1 MNTWRRAT
9 AVTLGGA
16 LAATMAIV
24 GQTAVASP
32 SSPSSDGSA
41 AKASTPM
48 KDAFAKSAKEF
59 GVPRDLL
66 VAVAYGESHLNGHH
80 GQPSNDNGY
89 GVMHLVSNPERH
101 TLDSAAKLTGESA
114 DHLKRVD
121 AANIRGGAAVLRHY
135 ADSAGLSAAQ
145 RQDLGKWYP
154 AVARYGVA
162 KASKG
167 ATEGGSLAR
176 FYADNVYGFLQ
187 KGFSAEPAGS
197 AGKSQP
203 TVKVAPNKVSP
214 DRGGYAHIEDV
225 GAKSPDY
232 PDGKWVPAN
241 EANYKKGRSAKISN
255 VIIHTTEG
263 SYAGTVQW
271 FQNPQAETSSHYVLR
286 SNDGEVTQMVRDG
299 DTAWHARGGN
309 DAGIG
314 VEHEGYVDDAKWYT
328 DAMYRSSAALVKHLC
343 DAHQIP
349 KDRKHIVGHSEVPG
363 NDHTDPGP
371 HWDWDKYMK
380 LVNG

>member
-1 MNTWRRAT
+1 MKTWRRAT

-16 LAATMAIV
+16 LAATAAIV
-24 GQTAVASP
+24 GQSAIASP
-32 SSPSSDGSA
+32 SSPSGHGNV
-41 AKASTPM
+41 AKASTTM
-48 KDAFAKSAKEF
+48 KDAFADSAKEF

-101 TLDSAAKLTGESA
+101 TLETAAKLTGESTG
-114 DHLKRVD
+114 HLKRLD
-121 AANIRGGAAVLRHY
+121 AANIRGGAALLRHY
-135 ADSAGLSAAQ
+135 ADSAGLSAAD
-145 RQDLGKWYP
+145 RRDAGKWYP

-162 KASKG
+162 KAAHGASKG
-167 ATEGGSLAR
+167 GPLAR
-176 FYADNVYGFLQ
+176 FYADNAYSFLHKGISQ
-187 KGFSAEPAGS
+187 KPS
-197 AGKSQP
+197 GKGEP
-203 TVKVAPNKVSP
+203 TVRIAPSKVTP
-214 DRGGYAHIEDV
+214 DRGGYAHVEDV
-225 GAKSPDY
+225 GTKSPDY
-232 PDGKWVPAN
+232 PDAKWVPAN
-241 EANYKKGRSAKISN
+241 AANFQKGRTDKITT
-255 VIIHTTEG
+255 VVIHTTEG
-263 SYAGTVQW
+263 SYAGTIQW
-271 FQNPQAETSSHYVLR
+271 FQNPQAETSAHYVVR

-299 DTAWHARGGN
+299 DTAWHAKGGN
-309 DAGIG
+309 AYGIG
-314 VEHEGYVDDAKWYT
+314 VEHEGYVNDAKWYT

-380 LVNG
+380 LVNS